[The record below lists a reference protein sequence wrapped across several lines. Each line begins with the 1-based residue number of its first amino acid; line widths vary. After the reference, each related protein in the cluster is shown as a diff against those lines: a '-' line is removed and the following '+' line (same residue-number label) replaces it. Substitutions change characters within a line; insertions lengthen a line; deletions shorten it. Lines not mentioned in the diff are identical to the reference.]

1 MNEKT
6 ELLELA
12 ETLQNR
18 YGVIGRKWEIIKA
31 EKTENGWNLS
41 IKKIAEEEQKSEVA
55 EDESE

>member
-1 MNEKT
+1 MDEKT

-18 YGVIGRKWEIIKA
+18 YGTFGKKWEIIKA

-41 IKKIAEEEQKSEVA
+41 ICKIAETEQKSEVT
-55 EDESE
+55 E

>member
-6 ELLELA
+6 DLLELA

-18 YGVIGRKWEIIKA
+18 YGAIGKKWEIIKA

-41 IKKIAEEEQKSEVA
+41 IKKIAEKKQKSEGQN
-55 EDESE
+55 ESN

>member
-6 ELLELA
+6 DLLELA

-18 YGVIGRKWEIIKA
+18 YGAIGKKWEIIKA

-41 IKKIAEEEQKSEVA
+41 IKKIAEKKQKSEVA
-55 EDESE
+55 E